1 MQKVRAGPGAPRSLC
16 VVRAEGEGADF
27 MQSKGQ
33 LTGLQWGWLE
43 RELRRSG
50 LREETD

>member
-1 MQKVRAGPGAPRSLC
+1 MQKVRRGLVPLGLC
-16 VVRAEGEGADF
+16 VVRAEGGELI
-27 MQSKGQ
+27 SCRSRGQ